1 MDPEENDIHPLL
13 YYASKH
19 SRLLKAT
26 STTKKYNKNGFGAG
40 GLPPLF
46 FSHGSRNW
54 SRRINRP
61 STFGDELN
69 ETASTLSPMAP
80 STLSAPST
88 SGTHPGVLLLDLPH
102 TDMGDWYSSSDEEV
116 IDREAVNLDVEDQ
129 VDRTFRTRDHG
140 GKFGTSMRGGDVE
153 GSEQG
158 PPAAKRRKVT
168 KGVRA
173 SVPSSQVKKNDGGR
187 GKERVR
193 MKKGV

>member
-1 MDPEENDIHPLL
+1 
-13 YYASKH
+13 
-19 SRLLKAT
+19 
-26 STTKKYNKNGFGAG
+26 
-40 GLPPLF
+40 
-46 FSHGSRNW
+46 
-54 SRRINRP
+54 
-61 STFGDELN
+61 
-69 ETASTLSPMAP
+69 MAP

-116 IDREAVNLDVEDQ
+116 RDREAVNLDLEDQ
-129 VDRTFRTRDHG
+129 VDRTFKTRDHG
-140 GKFGTSMRGGDVE
+140 GKFGTSMRGGEVE
-153 GSEQG
+153 VVGS